1 MRRQILILLVL
12 MLAGVANAQQVV
24 TRELLHADP
33 SEPVEL
39 KVDSGPASKTTA
51 ITWDAREPMSLKG
64 KCYEGNVVF
73 VFVGS
78 PGGRY
83 TVQSQVTH
91 WDGQALQV
99 ERINW
104 IITVAGAAP
113 PAPVPPGPAPGPSPP
128 GPAPLP
134 PTPVPD
140 TVPNDYGVG
149 AKAYALARSLGDPAS
164 AKVLAS
170 AFNNGSLAVHSGNLP
185 ASAEQI
191 VSQAAGQLPASWRAV
206 HEQLGAL
213 VKDARKQHGNGALV
227 FKGIYREIAI
237 ALTESAK

>member
-1 MRRQILILLVL
+1 MRQILILLAML
-12 MLAGVANAQQVV
+12 LAGVANAQQVV

-33 SEPVEL
+33 SEPVEI
-39 KVDSGPASKTTA
+39 KVDSEPASKTTA
-51 ITWDAREPMSLKG
+51 ITWDAREPISLKG
-64 KCYEGNVVF
+64 KCYDGNTTF
-73 VFVGS
+73 VFVGA
-78 PGGRY
+78 PGARY

-113 PAPVPPGPAPGPSPP
+113 PAPVPPGPGPGPSPP
-128 GPAPLP
+128 GPGPLP

-164 AKVLAS
+164 AKALAA
-170 AFNNGSLAVHSGNLP
+170 AFNNGSLAVHNGNLP
-185 ASAEQI
+185 ASAEQM
-191 VSQAAGQLPASWRAV
+191 VQTATQQLPASWRGVA
-206 HEQLGAL
+206 EQLGAL
-213 VKDARKQHGNGALV
+213 VKDARKQHGAGALA